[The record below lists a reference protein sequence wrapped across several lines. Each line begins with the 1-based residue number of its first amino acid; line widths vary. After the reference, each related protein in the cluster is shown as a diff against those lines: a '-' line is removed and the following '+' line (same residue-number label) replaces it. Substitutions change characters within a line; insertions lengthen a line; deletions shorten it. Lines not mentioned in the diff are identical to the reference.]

1 VHDIC
6 ARAELSVGSF
16 YYHFEDKAG
25 ITLAILERESETFMQ
40 RLEAMDLRQAD
51 KSESTLNEVLH
62 GPMAPLYRALR
73 EAAEIEPR
81 VATEAVDARRLTQDR
96 LAAAITR
103 ARREGVQYDIDAR
116 TIAWTLVALTRAA
129 LGSPLASEEP
139 LARGIA
145 DVIQVLV
152 RTGEVAADTGPG

>member
-6 ARAELSVGSF
+6 GRADLSVGSF

-25 ITLAILERESETFMQ
+25 ITLAIVERESETFMQ
-40 RLEAMDLRQAD
+40 RLEAMDLRLAE
-51 KSESTLNEVLH
+51 KGEATLNELLH

-81 VATEAVDARRLTQDR
+81 VAREAVDVRRLTQDR

-103 ARREGVQYDIDAR
+103 ARREGVQYDLDAR
-116 TIAWTLVALTRAA
+116 TIAWALVALTRAA
-129 LGSPLASEEP
+129 LGSPRDSEDP

-145 DVIQVLV
+145 DIIQLLV
-152 RTGEVAADTGPG
+152 RTGEVVAGTGPG